1 MVVAR
6 PGAIAGTGAGAGLRL
21 IDHRD
26 RQAALPQSMAGGRA
40 PGAGLWAMAAPAGEC
55 K

>member
-6 PGAIAGTGAGAGLRL
+6 PGAIAGTGLRL

-26 RQAALPQSMAGGRA
+26 RQAALPQFMAGGRA
-40 PGAGLWAMAAPAGEC
+40 PGAGLWAMAAPAGKC